1 MSKFTQLGLSS
12 QLTKAIE
19 KSGYDSPMP
28 IQEKVIPLMLQGGDI
43 VAIAQTGR
51 AVIAFAA

>member
-19 KSGYDSPMP
+19 KSGYDSPTP